1 MASGDQSIDG
11 LLYGRKWNLDSLTF
25 SFPATGDPYGI
36 DYKNDENTNGFLQA
50 SASQQWAVRYA
61 LKDLV
66 SGYTRLKFNE
76 ITETATNHAQIR
88 LANSDVPDS
97 AYASYPGGSEGAGDV
112 WIGPI
117 LPIYRTPALG
127 NYGLSVTMHELGH
140 ALGLK
145 HGHETN
151 GYLAAPSNGPLPM
164 PEDNWNFTVMT
175 YRSYEGGEPGGVRAK
190 AKSDHPSTFM
200 QNDIAA
206 LQYLYG
212 ANFNTNASNTY
223 YTWNAQ
229 GEMFVDGQ
237 SMGAGTNA
245 KIFLTIWDGNGNDT
259 YDLSNYATNMSLD
272 LAPGAFSTFSPTQLA
287 DFDVTQPGMHLA
299 KGNVANAKLFRG
311 NNASL
316 IENAFG
322 GSGHDVIRGNTADN
336 LLKGNRGNDHLASD
350 RGNDRLHGGAGNDTL
365 SGGLGSDTLIGD
377 RGLDV
382 FIFDTRPNKKTN
394 VDKIRDFKAKDDTIW
409 LDNAVFKKLGK
420 GDIAKPGQLKK
431 AYFALG
437 EKAKDPNDYLVYD
450 KKGVLSYDVD
460 GSGGKAAIPIAII
473 KKTGTI
479 SHNDFLLI

>member
-36 DYKNDENTNGFLQA
+36 AYKNDENVNGFLQA
-50 SASQQWAVRYA
+50 NADQQWAVRYA
-61 LKDLV
+61 LQNLV
-66 SGYTRLKFNE
+66 SGYTHLKFNE

-97 AYASYPGGSEGAGDV
+97 AYAFYPSGSEVAGDV
-112 WIGPI
+112 WIGPA
-117 LPIYRTPALG
+117 LPIYRMPALG
-127 NYGLSVTMHELGH
+127 NYGLRVTLHELGH
-140 ALGLK
+140 TLGLK
-145 HGHETN
+145 HGHETK

-175 YRSYEGGEPGGVRAK
+175 YRSYEGGEPGGVPAK
-190 AKSDHPSTFM
+190 AKSDAPSTYM

-212 ANFNTNASNTY
+212 ANFNTNAGNTR

-229 GEMFVDGQ
+229 GEMFVNGQ

-272 LAPGAFSTFSPTQLA
+272 LAPGAFSTFSPAQLA
-287 DFDVTQPGMHLA
+287 DFDVTQPGLHLA

-311 NNASL
+311 NTASL

-322 GSGHDVIRGNTADN
+322 GSGHDVIRGNTVDN
-336 LLKGNRGNDHLASD
+336 LLNGNGGDDRLTGD
-350 RGNDRLHGGAGNDTL
+350 RGNDRLLGSVGSDTL
-365 SGGLGSDTLIGD
+365 SGGLGSDMLMGD
-377 RGLDV
+377 RGRDIFV
-382 FIFDTRPNKKTN
+382 FDTGPNKTN
-394 VDKIRDFKAKDDTIW
+394 VDRIRDFRTKDDTIW

-420 GDIAKPGQLKK
+420 GDVLKPGKLKK
-431 AYFALG
+431 AYFTIG
-437 EKAKDPNDYLVYD
+437 EKAKDSNDYLIYD

-460 GSGGKAAIPIAII
+460 GSGGKKAVSFATIANVD
-473 KKTGTI
+473 KLFA
-479 SHNDFLLI
+479 HDFLVV